1 MINKET
7 FIKKLENE
15 VRILKHLAS
24 KATTAELLD
33 FRFSNEQRTTRQWF
47 AYLATIGSAAT
58 KDIINDDASG
68 FETFMDRYETFDFST
83 FEQTLDAD
91 IANVIEILN
100 TTSDEKLLEEKT
112 MFGRFTETRA
122 GHMLGVYNWYIA
134 YKTQIFLQLKA
145 AGLTDLQTSNLWG
158 GVDTPKAA

>member
-7 FIKKLENE
+7 YIKKLQNE
-15 VRILKHLAS
+15 VAILKHLAS

-33 FRFSNEQRTTRQWF
+33 FKFSENQRSTRQWF
-47 AYLATIGSAAT
+47 AYLACIGSAGV

-68 FETFMDRYETFDFST
+68 FETFMDRYENFDFSQ
-83 FEQTLDAD
+83 FEKAIDTDTASL
-91 IANVIEILN
+91 IEILESA
-100 TTSDEKLLEEKT
+100 TDEKLKEEKT

-122 GHMLGVYNWYIA
+122 GHMLSVYNWYVA

-145 AGLTDLQTSNLWG
+145 AGLSDLQTSNLWG
-158 GVDTPKAA
+158 GMDTPKSE